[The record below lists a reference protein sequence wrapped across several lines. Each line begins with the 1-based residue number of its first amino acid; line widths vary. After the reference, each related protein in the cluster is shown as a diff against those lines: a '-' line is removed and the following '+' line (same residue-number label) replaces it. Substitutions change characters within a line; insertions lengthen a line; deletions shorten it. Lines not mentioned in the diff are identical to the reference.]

1 MSNHVNETTTAKTSA
16 HEQAE
21 SQTVNPL
28 PVIANN
34 AGAVSVYVNLTITR
48 DEYRRVPY
56 FI

>member
-1 MSNHVNETTTAKTSA
+1 MSNHDNETTTVKTSA
-16 HEQAE
+16 QEQAGN
-21 SQTVNPL
+21 QTMNPL
-28 PVIANN
+28 PGITNN